1 MNKMSNNTSSKI
13 STAYRILRQDGL
25 SDLVNTVSFRYLPR
39 GVFNFATLLL
49 KEGAVPYPSNDENY
63 KIFKLSDL
71 AVDRRMPAVTTAHYV
86 PHGSSSHQDLL
97 SNIYTYEDFV
107 SLKNDDTVVE
117 VGAYIGT
124 WTEIAAEV
132 AERVIAIDP
141 LARVDNSLQYNI
153 HEHDNVR
160 IVDKAAWSENKEVQ
174 INTSHNPNENS
185 ILSPDDFATGVSI
198 TLPGDTIPN
207 IARENGIEKIDY
219 LKIEAEGAEPEI
231 LTGALTDD
239 MEITKIAIDA
249 GPERGEENVSEEVIS
264 ILEKHD
270 YHWKMKQEEIAWGEN
285 IVFAR
290 KNI

>member
-1 MNKMSNNTSSKI
+1 
-13 STAYRILRQDGL
+13 
-25 SDLVNTVSFRYLPR
+25 
-39 GVFNFATLLL
+39 L
-49 KEGAVPYPSNDENY
+49 KEGAVPYPSNDGNY

-86 PHGSSSHQDLL
+86 PHGSSFHQNLL
-97 SNIYTYEDFV
+97 SNIYNYEDFV
-107 SLKNDDTVVE
+107 SLENDDTVVE

-198 TLPGDTIPN
+198 TLPGDTVPN